1 VAVPETEA
9 VRVEVRGA
17 GPEEGLTEGA
27 TLRVGARVVVVVVVV
42 VVDVVVVGER
52 VVVVVG
58 AKVVVVEVVVVV
70 DWEQK
75 SNNKPWQDRIPS

>member
-1 VAVPETEA
+1 M
-9 VRVEVRGA
+9 
-17 GPEEGLTEGA
+17 
-27 TLRVGARVVVVVVVV
+27 

-70 DWEQK
+70 GLGAEK
-75 SNNKPWQDRIPS
+75 